1 MSVETKKKQYIDYDP
16 NLKGLRMTREYE
28 RMKVRNEFY
37 TNELKSL
44 EFDDTEL
51 KKRLEE
57 LKVVDSK
64 RLSKMEYNE
73 LKKLNNKFYSNQNY
87 KMYLSKQIKNTT

>member
-1 MSVETKKKQYIDYDP
+1 MSVENKKKQYIDYDP

-37 TNELKSL
+37 SNELKTL
-44 EFDDTEL
+44 EFNDSEL

-57 LKVVDSK
+57 LNTIKPK

>member
-1 MSVETKKKQYIDYDP
+1 MSTLTKKKQYIDYGP
-16 NLKGLRMTREYE
+16 NLKGLRMDREYE

-37 TNELKSL
+37 RDELKTL
-44 EFDDTEL
+44 EFNESEF

-57 LKVVDSK
+57 LKGMDSK
-64 RLSKMEYNE
+64 KLSKMEYNE
-73 LKKLNNKFYSNQNY
+73 LKKLNNKFHSNQNY

>member
-1 MSVETKKKQYIDYDP
+1 MANLIKKKQYIDYDP

-37 TNELKSL
+37 TNQLKMY
-44 EFDDTEL
+44 EFDDIEL

-57 LKVVDSK
+57 LKTIEPK
-64 RLSKMEYNE
+64 RLNKMEFNE
-73 LKKLNNKFYSNQNY
+73 LKKLNNRFNSNQNY
-87 KMYLSKQIKNTT
+87 KMYLKKQIKNTS

>member
-1 MSVETKKKQYIDYDP
+1 MSVENKKKQYIDYDP
-16 NLKGLRMTREYE
+16 NLKGRRMEREYE

-37 TNELKSL
+37 RSDLKTL
-44 EFDDTEL
+44 EFNDSKL

-57 LKVVDSK
+57 LKGIDSK
-64 RLSKMEYNE
+64 KLSKMEYNE
-73 LKKLNNKFYSNQNY
+73 LKKINNKFYSNQNY